1 MQFQLTLLKNI
12 TILITIDHCLNMKPI
27 ISLECPGP
35 QFWKWA
41 LNSGKVRKPLKMA
54 NFDPQK
60 SENGCQKKKSFTES
74 IWTRT
79 FCKKLGPNI
88 VKFGL
93 SGPIYILQ
101 PAIGGHHPVP
111 CLSTQIAERQ
121 GTAMY

>member
-1 MQFQLTLLKNI
+1 MQFQLTLLSNI